1 MKSQTEKPLMTTH
14 LFPNISRRK
23 SDQTVKFSQLIEY
36 SIRNIFLEKLYI
48 KCGGKLVTYSSIKSQ
63 NRAYL

>member
-48 KCGGKLVTYSSIKSQ
+48 KCGGKLVTHSSIKSQ
-63 NRAYL
+63 N